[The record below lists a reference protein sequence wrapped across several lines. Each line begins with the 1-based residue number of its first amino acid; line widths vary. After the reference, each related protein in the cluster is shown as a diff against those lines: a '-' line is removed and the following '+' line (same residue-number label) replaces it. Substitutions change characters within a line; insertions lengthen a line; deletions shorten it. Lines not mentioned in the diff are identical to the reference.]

1 MKKDRQIFFVAGAF
15 LVVFLLSFTN
25 LSLGQ
30 NTKTT
35 PLAPAAALRLETVF
49 KPGAVSLNAQA
60 QQQLLSASRD
70 LVQQNL
76 AAELGRG
83 ISSRA
88 ETRVLRSTA
97 QGYVAETIVLNLRR
111 DTYTAEMSRI
121 EFAFESGKARVL
133 KVDKKYMPQ
142 VSISPNPVPKNAN
155 LEQIKKA
162 IAPKT
167 ALPQEPPGPKGLANT
182 AFPEFPSAV
191 AATNAIHN
199 TFSQRF
205 GAARAEKL
213 VGNTSTKQAVMNRLQ
228 NDESLLV
235 WNNVGHGVTSDVNG
249 SPCYGLVQWSHQ
261 TITAQEFSTL
271 NPYKGLYY
279 CVALTNSCNSFKD
292 PLAGA
297 IWSRGLR
304 TYIGGNI
311 NLPVARSEYT
321 AQNFWV
327 YTLTNNMTMA
337 AALAKAQQDKGF
349 PVGSFG
355 LRGDTGLFTE
365 AKTTKTDLGMYG
377 FLQIGKNKKEVQWN
391 GTITLTPTDAT
402 LISGGKPAFEIYY
415 AYREYNGGTA
425 SGFNN
430 KIFFNDKLVS
440 QQTNL
445 SVGATEIKPVHTQA
459 YLGPQNGRLQIK
471 IDADNQVSETREDNN
486 FGFYVNV
493 NFEGLKP

>member
-1 MKKDRQIFFVAGAF
+1 MKKNRKMFFLAGAF
-15 LVVFLLSFTN
+15 LFAFLLSFTDP
-25 LSLGQ
+25 SLGQ
-30 NTKTT
+30 TMKTT
-35 PLAPAAALRLETVF
+35 PVAPAATLRLQTVI

-70 LVQQNL
+70 LVQQNFS
-76 AAELGRG
+76 AELGRG

-88 ETRVLRSTA
+88 ETKVLRSTA
-97 QGYVAETIVLNLRR
+97 QGYVAETIVTNLRR

-121 EFAFESGKARVL
+121 EFAFEGGKARVL
-133 KVDKKYMPQ
+133 RVDKNYLPQ
-142 VSISPNPVPKNAN
+142 VSISPKPVAKNAN
-155 LEQIKKA
+155 LENIKRA
-162 IAPKT
+162 IAQMT
-167 ALPQEPPGPKGLANT
+167 ALPQQPPGPKGLTNT
-182 AFPEFPSAV
+182 PCTEFASAV

-213 VGNTSTKQAVMNRLQ
+213 IGDTSTKQAVLNRLQ
-228 NDESLLV
+228 NDESLLA
-235 WNNVGHGVTSDVNG
+235 WNNVGHGVTSSVNG
-249 SPCYGLVQWSHQ
+249 SPCYGLVQWNHQ

-321 AQNFWV
+321 AQNFWA
-327 YTLTNNMTMA
+327 YTLASNMTMA

-349 PVGSFG
+349 PVGTFG

-365 AKTTKTDLGMYG
+365 AKTTKPDLGMYG
-377 FLQIGKNKKEVQWN
+377 FLQIGKAKKQVKWN
-391 GTITLTPTDAT
+391 ETITLTPADAT

-425 SGFNN
+425 SGFKN
-430 KIFFNDKLVS
+430 KIFFNNQLVS
-440 QQTNL
+440 QQANL
-445 SVGATEIKPVHTQA
+445 SVGAKQIKPVHTQA

-486 FGFYVNV
+486 SNFFVNV
-493 NFEGLKP
+493 NFQGFKK